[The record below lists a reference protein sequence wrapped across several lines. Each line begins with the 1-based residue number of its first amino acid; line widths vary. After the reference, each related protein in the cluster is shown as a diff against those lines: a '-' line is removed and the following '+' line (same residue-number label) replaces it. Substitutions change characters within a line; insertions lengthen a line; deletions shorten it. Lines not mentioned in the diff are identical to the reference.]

1 MDRLHPW
8 SKTKYMEFASTVLA
22 ISFTAEWCTILV
34 DSHRDIVALNLQ
46 KKTEPSRNYLQ
57 SAKERDAPFVQMLNQ
72 VSVNSI
78 ILRNWMKLTQI
89 TALNGLRNREV
100 ALKIS
105 AHLHASREAKTN
117 GFGSEDAWGYII
129 QSAAAADKAASDM
142 GNGTKSAPTNNVQI
156 RVLNHNGVRF
166 EDQQQ
171 QQNVFQDGGE
181 ISEDEEQPP
190 AAAMTSVLRALDD
203 NRRATDNI
211 HKRLDERNDH
221 WKTGITCFHCAETG
235 HIATDCQGKCPTCKG
250 SRGQHMPTCNRRPRP
265 NKGKGKGK
273 GGNNWPDNR
282 RNANAR
288 NGYEAE
294 GESFGQIE
302 RRQERITVQD
312 KETERSQ
319 RRSRRDSDSDDDR
332 KRHKRTKE
340 DVSDRR
346 SDRYETKSEHRGDKS
361 ERNHRSHRDEKEKS
375 SSDKSDRSKGERS
388 SKNEASRR

>member
-1 MDRLHPW
+1 
-8 SKTKYMEFASTVLA
+8 MEFASTVLA
-22 ISFTAEWCTILV
+22 ISFTEEWCTILV

-171 QQNVFQDGGE
+171 HQNVFQDGGE
-181 ISEDEEQPP
+181 ISEDE
-190 AAAMTSVLRALDD
+190 
-203 NRRATDNI
+203 
-211 HKRLDERNDH
+211 
-221 WKTGITCFHCAETG
+221 
-235 HIATDCQGKCPTCKG
+235 
-250 SRGQHMPTCNRRPRP
+250 
-265 NKGKGKGK
+265 
-273 GGNNWPDNR
+273 NNLL
-282 RNANAR
+282 
-288 NGYEAE
+288 
-294 GESFGQIE
+294 
-302 RRQERITVQD
+302 
-312 KETERSQ
+312 Q
-319 RRSRRDSDSDDDR
+319 RR
-332 KRHKRTKE
+332 
-340 DVSDRR
+340 
-346 SDRYETKSEHRGDKS
+346 
-361 ERNHRSHRDEKEKS
+361 
-375 SSDKSDRSKGERS
+375 
-388 SKNEASRR
+388 